1 MSKQIVSFRG
11 LIDEMKSVA
20 QGHRPPV
27 MRSDRTVYSSQ
38 AARTFARKIE
48 GDRTSDKD
56 TESEQAVLNI
66 TSLAGV
72 TRLISRE
79 NQALLQIIANGEATS
94 LADLA
99 GRTNRAESNLSRT
112 LKKLEAIGVLELVP
126 GAGRTKIPRL
136 SVESF
141 RVEIDV
147 ITGQVHMVS
156 ARKAKSAHR
165 ITPTPSIQ
173 RSLKHQKAAKQTTTL
188 DSAEHH

>member
-20 QGHRPPV
+20 KGDRPPV
-27 MRSDRTVYSSQ
+27 TRSDKTGYASHT
-38 AARTFARKIE
+38 ARTFARKIQ
-48 GDRTSDKD
+48 GDRVSDED
-56 TESEQAVLNI
+56 AESGQAVLNI

-79 NQALLQIIANGEATS
+79 NQELLQIIAKGDVTS

-99 GRTNRAESNLSRT
+99 GKTHRAESNLSRT
-112 LKKLEAIGVLELVP
+112 LRKLETIGVLELVP
-126 GAGRTKIPRL
+126 GVGRAKIPRL

-147 ITGQVHMVS
+147 VTGQVHMVS
-156 ARKAKSAHR
+156 VRKAKSAHR
-165 ITPTPSIQ
+165 V
-173 RSLKHQKAAKQTTTL
+173 AAAPLMQ
-188 DSAEHH
+188 

>member
-20 QGHRPPV
+20 QGDRPPV
-27 MRSDRTVYSSQ
+27 TRSDRTVYSSQ
-38 AARTFARKIE
+38 TARTFARKIQ
-48 GDRTSDKD
+48 GNKANGKD
-56 TESEQAVLNI
+56 AEAGQANLNI

-72 TRLISRE
+72 TRLISRD
-79 NQALLQIIANGEATS
+79 NQELLQIIAKGEVTS

-99 GRTNRAESNLSRT
+99 GITHRAESNLSRT

-126 GAGRTKIPRL
+126 GVGRTKIPRL
-136 SVESF
+136 SVQSF

-147 ITGQVHMVS
+147 VTGQVHMVS

-165 ITPTPSIQ
+165 VAEAPSLQ
-173 RSLKHQKAAKQTTTL
+173 RSLKPQNAAKLTTTL
-188 DSAEHH
+188 VSA